1 MSERFYIVLLFSLM
15 ITVGLVFLYY
25 GIRYLRMKNKPQIP
39 ARKYVELGGIESGNT
54 KGEIFFQLHIPEEI
68 NVKLEIL
75 DLSDN
80 VLAVVE
86 DKVFLPGTSKV
97 CFNTQKLSDG
107 EYFYRIETPHQQTLK
122 KFIISNA

>member
-39 ARKYVELGGIESGNT
+39 VRKYVESGSIEKGNLE
-54 KGEIFFQLHIPEEI
+54 GEVFFQLYVPEEV

-75 DLSDN
+75 DEADR
-80 VLAVVE
+80 VLVVVE
-86 DKVFLPGTSKV
+86 DKLFLPGNSKIS
-97 CFNTQKLSDG
+97 FDTKKLADG
-107 EYFYRIETPHQQTLK
+107 EYFYRLSTPHQQTLK
-122 KFIISNA
+122 KIKISNA